1 MMFKP
6 LYDIVDY
13 LKIFEKY
20 LGIRIYIVFILG
32 IIASVFEGIGIL
44 MLLPL
49 LESLDSSGI
58 QQESHFINDI
68 LSRILS
74 FIGLSESITSI
85 LLLISCA
92 FILKGLMTF
101 FALGYKANLLG
112 QLLKE
117 IKVKI
122 YNLYS
127 SMTYKYYTSKNTGEF
142 INVINEQPTRSLL
155 AFMQLTNLGSH
166 LINTTV
172 LIILAF
178 TMAFSFGIMSLIV
191 GVILVLLFMRLNS
204 FVQNLSRET
213 AKENG
218 SLTKSLI
225 QFLHGFKYLSA
236 TNQISKFDFNINNSI
251 SILTNNQIKSGIAS
265 AFTTSLREPIAVV
278 LIMLIVYVQ
287 LVVFSLNL
295 EPIFVSIAL
304 FYRALNSTLAFQA
317 AFQATFDTIGSM
329 ELVDK
334 EFQNQEKNQFNDGK
348 KSLHGFKNKIIFK
361 NVTFSYNE
369 ESKIILDSINLEIPY
384 KKSIALIGKSGSG
397 KTTIVD
403 LLSYV
408 IQPTKGTLLIDGVS
422 LSNIKISTWRDQ
434 IGYVSQ
440 DNIIFDD
447 TIANNISMWQ
457 GNNKKESL
465 DKIRK
470 AAIKANIIDF
480 IDSLPQGLETKIGDR
495 GVFLS
500 GGQKQRIFIARELYR
515 NPTVLILDEAT
526 SSLDSES
533 ENKIQQSINELQG
546 RTTLIIIAHRLS
558 TIKNVDKIY
567 LIDEGKILDSGTFN
581 ELKSRSTSTFKR
593 LTQIQSL

>member
-20 LGIRIYIVFILG
+20 LGMRIYIVFILG

-49 LESLDSSGI
+49 LESLDSSGV

-172 LIILAF
+172 LITLAF

-225 QFLHGFKYLSA
+225 QFLYGFKYLSA

-334 EFQNQEKNQFNDGK
+334 EFQNQEKNQFNDGN

-480 IDSLPQGLETKIGDR
+480 IDSLPEGLETKIGDR
-495 GVFLS
+495 GVLLS

-515 NPTVLILDEAT
+515 NQSVIVLDEAT
-526 SSLDSES
+526 SSLDTES
-533 ENKIQQSINELQG
+533 ENKIQQSINELQE

-558 TIKNVDKIY
+558 TIRNVDKIY

-581 ELKSRSTSTFKR
+581 ELKSRSRSTFKR